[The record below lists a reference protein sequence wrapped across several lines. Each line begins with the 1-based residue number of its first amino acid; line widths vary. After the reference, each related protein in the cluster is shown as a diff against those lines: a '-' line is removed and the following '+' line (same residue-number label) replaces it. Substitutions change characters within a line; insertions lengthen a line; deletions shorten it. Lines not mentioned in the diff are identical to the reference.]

1 MLLFAAGFLF
11 LLTVEPN
18 NTWGP
23 VSDNKLIDSASSVV
37 STLNNVGPGLGAVG
51 ATQNYGHF
59 SQPSKLMFIL
69 MMMLGRLEIFPVLVL
84 FQPSFWR
91 DQ

>member
-1 MLLFAAGFLF
+1 FV
-11 LLTVEPN
+11 LTFEPDT
-18 NTWGP
+18 TWGP
-23 VSDNKLIDSASSVV
+23 SSDNKLIDSASSVV

-59 SQPSKLMFIL
+59 SSPSKVMFIL

-84 FQPSFWR
+84 FMPGFWR